1 MANLCRVRTIWTGS
15 PVVGPGVSTFY
26 LAEGATGFLA
36 DINVFW
42 GNVGNRFPAGIT
54 WNTPSSGDLIDVA
67 TGNLTGTWTEPGT
80 SSVNSSGTG
89 SFASGVGVRIQW
101 ATSGVTN
108 GRRVRGSTFLVPLTT
123 ACYQADG
130 TIDGAILG
138 GLLTSA
144 AALSSGLGSDHMIWT
159 RPKGGGGGKANPVI
173 GVTVPDKVSWLR
185 SRRT

>member
-1 MANLCRVRTIWTGS
+1 MT
-15 PVVGPGVSTFY
+15 GPGVSTFY
-26 LAEGATGFLA
+26 LNESATGFLA
-36 DINVFW
+36 AINVFW

-54 WNTPSSGDLIDVA
+54 WSTPNTGDLIDVA
-67 TGNLTGTWTEPGT
+67 TGNLTGTWTDGT
-80 SSVNSSGTG
+80 SSSVNSSGTG
-89 SFASGVGVRIQW
+89 SFAGGVGTRIQW
-101 ATSGVTN
+101 STSGVTN

-144 AALSSGLGSDHMIWT
+144 AALASGLGSDFMIWT
-159 RPKGGGGGKANPVI
+159 RPKGGGGGKVNPVT